1 MKSILLALLSGIVV
15 VESAWAGTYEKL
27 DGKTHEIKTTTG
39 DDHTREGHLGPGAN
53 LRWADLHRANLRGA
67 NLKWADLRNAN
78 LGGAELIQA
87 DLSGTYLAG
96 ATLSGAD
103 LRGARVNATDLSGAD
118 LRGAKN
124 WDQAKTWS
132 GSYYYRD
139 QEPEW
144 PAGMQAEK
152 LGIIEKQPLEKK

>member
-103 LRGARVNATDLSGAD
+103 LRGARINATDLSGVD
-118 LRGAKN
+118 LRGAKTGIRQKHGVAPTTTATRN
-124 WDQAKTWS
+124 PSGLQACRQRSWGLLRNS
-132 GSYYYRD
+132 R
-139 QEPEW
+139 
-144 PAGMQAEK
+144 
-152 LGIIEKQPLEKK
+152 